1 MYSTLN
7 NVWNIAAWHQQ
18 IKFEKTMGKKMSLK
32 LQIKFQDVT
41 REFKYEDVCVQPK
54 KCKTF
59 LPVQL
64 CMMHELLIPQL
75 PADVA

>member
-1 MYSTLN
+1 
-7 NVWNIAAWHQQ
+7 
-18 IKFEKTMGKKMSLK
+18 MGKKMSLK

-59 LPVQL
+59 LPVRL